1 MSVLFTLYCRLKACK
16 CKAIAILCY
25 LAGHQML
32 TKRACGL
39 ERVKN
44 YHLLLYCPS
53 GEVFFLVL
61 MPGVV
66 SFEIAF

>member
-1 MSVLFTLYCRLKACK
+1 
-16 CKAIAILCY
+16 
-25 LAGHQML
+25 ML

-44 YHLLLYCPS
+44 YHLLFYCPS